1 MHRWLRLGLDC
12 LLPRDCEA
20 CERPLPA
27 GAAGCICTPCLA
39 TMRPPG
45 PPLCATCGV
54 PVARPVPQC
63 PDCARSTPAFS
74 TARAVGLYL
83 PVQAGLNPLARSI
96 HALKYRGRRVV
107 AGTLGELLAA
117 RYPFA
122 DDALVVPVPL
132 HLARLRSRG
141 FDQATLL
148 ARALARRRGLETAVD
163 VIRRRRETP
172 VQAELGA
179 AARRRNLR
187 DAFEVVA
194 IRAVCGRHV
203 VVIDDVL
210 TTGATADACARALRR
225 AGAHRVDVLTVGR
238 TPPPTLAAE
247 LHSVESFG
255 TRC

>member
-1 MHRWLRLGLDC
+1 MES
-12 LLPRDCEA
+12 P
-20 CERPLPA
+20 PLP
-27 GAAGCICTPCLA
+27 
-39 TMRPPG
+39 
-45 PPLCATCGV
+45 LCDTCGV
-54 PVARPVPQC
+54 PVARPVPRC

-83 PVQAGLNPLARSI
+83 PAQAGLNPLARSI

-107 AGTLGELLAA
+107 AGTLGDLLAA

-122 DDALVVPVPL
+122 AAALLVPVPL
-132 HLARLRSRG
+132 HLGRLRTRG
-141 FDQATLL
+141 FDQAALL
-148 ARALARRRGLETAVD
+148 ARALGRRRGLETAVD
-163 VIRRRRETP
+163 VLRRLRETP

-187 DAFEVVA
+187 DAFEV
-194 IRAVCGRHV
+194 RALGAVRGRDV

-225 AGAHRVDVLTVGR
+225 AGARRVDVFTVGR
-238 TPPPTLAAE
+238 TPPPALYAE